1 MCNMHLMLFYL
12 PVYKLSELDQ
22 FVWE

>member
-1 MCNMHLMLFYL
+1 MHLMLFYL